1 MEIVQSLK
9 TDDRIRLHLHKNRKI
24 DCDFVSGDNHGM
36 SVINCFDLTTKK
48 LRKTIQK
55 FYRSDIKSIE
65 NLKQQQF
72 QEPEQAI
79 ATSNGQY
86 VEPNASTKP
95 SVKQHRKKV
104 FSQTEIEKINW
115 LINNAVY
122 ITQWNNDYIAAITSL
137 KCQDYIGF
145 FVENHS
151 SIGTENVFLMTFCTP
166 KKVFT
171 FNALHCDEMFL
182 ELKDILETDQV
193 KKIVFDAPAIG
204 TYLRQ
209 IGKELKLSG
218 IIDVKVT

>member
-1 MEIVQSLK
+1 MEIVQSIK
-9 TDDRIRLHLHKNRKI
+9 KDDRIRLHLHKNRKI
-24 DCDFVSGDNHGM
+24 ECDFVSGDSHGI

-48 LRKTIQK
+48 LRKAIQK
-55 FYRSDIKSIE
+55 FYRSDIESIE
-65 NLKQQQF
+65 NLTQQPP

-79 ATSNGQY
+79 ATSNGQHA
-86 VEPNASTKP
+86 ASAGP
-95 SVKQHRKKV
+95 SAKQHCRKA
-104 FSQTEIEKINW
+104 FSQTEIQQINW
-115 LINNAVY
+115 LIDNAVC
-122 ITQWNNDYIAAITSL
+122 ITQRNDNYIAAITSL

-151 SIGTENVFLMTFCTP
+151 STGTEDVFLMTFSTA

-171 FNALHCDEMFL
+171 FNVLRCDEMFL

-193 KKIVFDAPAIG
+193 KKIIFDAPAIS

-209 IGKELKLSG
+209 NGKKLKLGG